1 MGVGTVSELE
11 AVIGLEIHVQLA
23 TKTKMF
29 CGCELSFG
37 EEPNMH
43 TCPVCLAHPGVLPV
57 VNEQA
62 VRFALQIAAAL
73 ECEVAPRSIF
83 HRKNYFYPDSPK
95 AYQIS
100 QYDIPI
106 AGAGRLGDIRI
117 HRAHLE
123 EDAAKMIHVGESG
136 RIHGSG
142 ASLVDFNRG
151 GTPLVEIVT
160 EPDLRSA
167 AEAAAWA
174 RLLRE
179 TVRQLGVSDVNMEEG
194 SLRVD
199 GNISVRPAGSD
210 ELGTKT
216 ELKNMNSFR
225 FLERGIEAEL
235 ARQRALIEAGGR
247 VEQETLHFD
256 PEDGSLHPLRSKE
269 EAHDYRYFPE
279 PDLVAIAPTES
290 MLREARES
298 LPELPAARA
307 ERYREQ
313 LGLPEDVAAL
323 LAADPETA
331 GYFEATSKQA
341 EGIEPRV
348 VANWVTG
355 ELAAAL
361 RQEGDAA
368 ATESDVEPAALA
380 ALIAMVQEKKISHGS
395 GKTVLGILVTG
406 GGEPSAIVEREGLA
420 QISDSGELESIV
432 AAAVDANPE
441 AAEQIRAGNGKAI
454 GAIVGAVMK
463 ETKGRA
469 DGGEVNR
476 LIKERL
482 GG

>member
-1 MGVGTVSELE
+1 MAELE
-11 AVIGLEIHVQLA
+11 AVIGLEIHVQLS
-23 TKTKMF
+23 TRTKMF

-37 EEPNMH
+37 DEPNVH

-57 VNEQA
+57 PNEEA
-62 VRFALQIAAAL
+62 IGYALKIAAAL

-83 HRKNYFYPDSPK
+83 HRKNYFYPDNPK

-100 QYDIPI
+100 QYDVPI
-106 AGAGRLGDIRI
+106 AGAGRLGGVRI

-123 EDAAKMIHVGESG
+123 EDAAKMIHLGGSG

-142 ASLVDFNRG
+142 ASMVDFNRG

-174 RLLRE
+174 RLLRT
-179 TVRQLGVSDVNMEEG
+179 TVRQLDVSDVNMEEG

-199 GNISVRPAGSD
+199 ANVSVRPAGSE

-225 FLERGIEAEL
+225 FLERGVEAEL
-235 ARQRALIEAGGR
+235 ARQRELIEAGGT
-247 VEQETLHFD
+247 VIQETLHFH
-256 PEDGSLHPLRSKE
+256 PEDGSLTPLRSKE

-279 PDLVAIAPTES
+279 PDLVPLAPTEA
-290 MLREARES
+290 MLRQARES
-298 LPELPAARA
+298 LPELPEARLRRYTEEMGVAEDAATV
-307 ERYREQ
+307 
-313 LGLPEDVAAL
+313 LV
-323 LAADPETA
+323 ADPQTA
-331 GYFEATSKQA
+331 DYFERAAGAAT
-341 EGIEPRV
+341 EVEPRV

-361 RQEGDAA
+361 RGDSGVTA
-368 ATESDVEPAALA
+368 SDSKVEAEALA
-380 ALIAMVQEKKISHGS
+380 RLVTMVHEKKISHGS
-395 GKTVLGILVTG
+395 GKAVLAVLAAEG
-406 GGEPSAIVEREGLA
+406 GDPQSIVEREGLA

-454 GAIVGAVMK
+454 GAIVGIVMK

-476 LIKERL
+476 LIKEKL
-482 GG
+482 GV